1 MKKILFAVSI
11 LLFGLLLG
19 GCAASEEGAKET
31 TATAPQFG
39 NRSLE
44 SDTVNVVCT
53 NCRAKFKIS
62 AKVQKLAMKG
72 KAHIIC
78 PQCHHE
84 IY

>member
-11 LLFGLLLG
+11 ILLLA
-19 GCAASEEGAKET
+19 GCAASEEGTKE
-31 TATAPQFG
+31 ATAPQFG

-44 SDTVNVVCT
+44 SDTVSVVCT